1 MDLTNLS
8 ATTVREEVAIQ
19 EQLNTS
25 VNESTSAQVIN
36 PAETAEKVSRKTNPK
51 AGWITQHLSSALS
64 SKARDSVELLSNE
77 ELAIAEDLLKEL
89 NALFAPYFAAK
100 VTEMATAR
108 ESRKQREEQLA
119 KLRADRKQ
127 LREQLKA
134 LKDAE
139 EALSKVG

>member
-1 MDLTNLS
+1 MSNSLVQ
-8 ATTVREEVAIQ
+8 ATTSSIVTPSMESA
-19 EQLNTS
+19 
-25 VNESTSAQVIN
+25 NESTETQVIN
-36 PAETAEKVSRKTNPK
+36 TNAETAKKESRKTNPK

-77 ELAIAEDLLKEL
+77 ELAMAEDLLKEL

>member
-1 MDLTNLS
+1 MKDFQS
-8 ATTVREEVAIQ
+8 VAATCSIVAPAL
-19 EQLNTS
+19 EPA
-25 VNESTSAQVIN
+25 NESTETQVIN
-36 PAETAEKVSRKTNPK
+36 TNAETAEKVSRKTNPK

-64 SKARDSVELLSNE
+64 SKAKESVELLSYE

-89 NALFAPYFAAK
+89 NALFAPHFAAK

>member
-1 MDLTNLS
+1 MDSNNLS
-8 ATTVREEVAIQ
+8 ATTVREEVATQ

-25 VNESTSAQVIN
+25 VNESTSAQVTN

-64 SKARDSVELLSNE
+64 SKAKESVELLSYE

-89 NALFAPYFAAK
+89 NTLFAPHFAAK
-100 VTEMATAR
+100 GAEMATAR